1 MGAPYEGYANLGEAI
16 FGRNNR
22 QGAYNQG
29 AQQAAQLELV
39 LAKARQEVDQARKR
53 AQYREALIQGGVDP
67 QQAAILDATFG
78 SGYNPEQMSGY
89 QTDQQRIGLTGEAAG
104 FARGGDIDT
113 MNNLLTVIDGKPRV
127 RTNITQG
134 MAYDP
139 YAAPQQAMQTTPV
152 GLADIAATAALGRQR
167 DAGAAESYADAALR
181 NRTDPNIR
189 AGGGGA
195 AGGGSLS
202 PDIMAMFSRPNPMDP
217 SGKPTLDPEVYQDF
231 LRWRMSTGAT
241 GNINDDARRWLS
253 TRAPA
258 GADIGG
264 IGGLAAGAGG
274 LAQIAQQFANG
285 MPQAP
290 ASPPPQAVQYLRANP
305 GLAAAFDQKYGQG
318 AAARVLG
325 GQ

>member
-167 DAGAAESYADAALR
+167 DAAAQESLADAALR
-181 NRTDPNIR
+181 TRTDPNIR
-189 AGGGGA
+189 
-195 AGGGSLS
+195 
-202 PDIMAMFSRPNPMDP
+202 
-217 SGKPTLDPEVYQDF
+217 
-231 LRWRMSTGAT
+231 
-241 GNINDDARRWLS
+241 
-253 TRAPA
+253 
-258 GADIGG
+258 
-264 IGGLAAGAGG
+264 GAGG
-274 LAQIAQQFANG
+274 SAAGSGALSADVMEMFKEAPPRAAPGTPRVFNQRKYEQFLADRASYGGTGNLSEDARQWIVAQQ
-285 MPQAP
+285 PQRPVFIDPTRPESMTRGPSAP
-290 ASPPPQAVQYLRANP
+290 VAAPPPAAVQYLRANP
-305 GLAAAFDQKYGQG
+305 GLAAEFDKKFGPG
-318 AAARVLG
+318 AAARALG
-325 GQ
+325 DR